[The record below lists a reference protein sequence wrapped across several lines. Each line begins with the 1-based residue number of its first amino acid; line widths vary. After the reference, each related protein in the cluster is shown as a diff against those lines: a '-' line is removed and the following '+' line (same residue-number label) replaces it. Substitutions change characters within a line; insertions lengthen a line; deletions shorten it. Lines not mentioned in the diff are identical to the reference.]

1 MRRYSVLHN
10 DKETFEQVI
19 LKVANE
25 TGIEPSIIEKDYYVT
40 LFLKKIVELQPNII
54 FKGGTSLSKCYK
66 VINRFSEDIDLNI
79 DTQSKP
85 TEGQRKK
92 LKENIVSIIDEFG
105 FTLDN
110 ADNVRSRR
118 NYNRYI
124 IDYPTVFSSN
134 FLKEHLII
142 ETAVYIKA
150 YPCERLQATSII
162 YDYLKQN
169 GYEDLIQKYG
179 LEPFELNVQ
188 TASRTLIDKLY
199 ALGDYY
205 LSDAV
210 QEHSRHIYDIF
221 KLSDIVSLDANLKQ
235 LVSEVFDE
243 RKPHEQCR
251 SAKDGIDMNVLLQEI
266 IDKDIYK
273 KDYENITEKML
284 FEDVPYA
291 TAIKTLQKI
300 VDYKLF

>member
-1 MRRYSVLHN
+1 MLHN
-10 DKETFEQVI
+10 DRETFEQVI

-273 KDYENITEKML
+273 KDYEDITEKML
-284 FEDVPYA
+284 FEDVPYS

>member
-1 MRRYSVLHN
+1 MLHN
-10 DKETFEQVI
+10 DRETFEQVI
-19 LKVANE
+19 LKVASE

-40 LFLKKIVELQPNII
+40 LFLKRIVELQPNII

-79 DTQSKP
+79 DTGSKP

-124 IDYPTVFSSN
+124 IDYPTVFSSD

-221 KLSDIVSLDANLKQ
+221 KLSDIVSLDSNLKQ

-284 FEDVPYA
+284 FEDVPYS

>member
-1 MRRYSVLHN
+1 MLLGDR
-10 DKETFEQVI
+10 ETFEQVI

-40 LFLKKIVELQPNII
+40 LFLKRIVQLQPNII

-273 KDYENITEKML
+273 KDYEDITEKML
-284 FEDVPYA
+284 FEDVPYS

>member
-1 MRRYSVLHN
+1 MLHN
-10 DKETFEQVI
+10 DRETFEQVI
-19 LKVANE
+19 LKVASE

-40 LFLKKIVELQPNII
+40 LFLKRIVQLQPNII

-284 FEDVPYA
+284 FEDVPYS

>member
-1 MRRYSVLHN
+1 MLHN
-10 DKETFEQVI
+10 DRETFEQVI

-40 LFLKKIVELQPNII
+40 LFLKRIVQLQPNII

-162 YDYLKQN
+162 YDYHKQN

-273 KDYENITEKML
+273 KDYEDITEKML
-284 FEDVPYA
+284 FEDVPYS

>member
-1 MRRYSVLHN
+1 MLHN

-273 KDYENITEKML
+273 KDYEDITEKML
-284 FEDVPYA
+284 FEDVPYS

>member
-1 MRRYSVLHN
+1 MLHN
-10 DKETFEQVI
+10 DRETFEQVI
-19 LKVANE
+19 LKVVSE

-273 KDYENITEKML
+273 KDYEDITEKML
-284 FEDVPYA
+284 FEDVPYS

>member
-1 MRRYSVLHN
+1 MLHN

-40 LFLKKIVELQPNII
+40 LFLKRIVQLQPNII

-273 KDYENITEKML
+273 KDYEDITEKML
-284 FEDVPYA
+284 FEDVPYS